1 MALEIKQNLKLTQQ
15 LVMTPQLQQAI
26 KLLQLSR
33 LELLDLI
40 RQEIKENPVLEEH
53 AENNA
58 EKTEQETQIT
68 EEFGDIGGSVKEDF
82 DAPVKEADFDW
93 RDYLYEE
100 GQPTWDPLS
109 RMDSDPEEENRLSVE
124 RSPQKT
130 RSLHAYLREQLSLAS
145 FDDEEQECGEL
156 IIGNLDQNGYLTASV
171 EELASMSGLEP
182 GRVESVLQNIQKFD
196 PPGVAARSLRECLL
210 LQVSSLDEGVR
221 DLIEKVI
228 TNHITDLGTKKY
240 RAIAKDLSVSLEQVI
255 EAVKI
260 INTLDPKPGRAFN
273 TEDPQYINPDLYVYK
288 VDDEYIVLLNEDGMP
303 RLHINSFYRQVL
315 TEKRMT
321 TDDSKEY
328 IKNKL
333 RSAVWLIKSIYHR
346 QNTLRNVMYSIIK
359 FQKDFFDRGISHLK
373 PLVLREVAED
383 ISMHESTVSRVT
395 NNKYVH
401 TPHGIF
407 PLKFFFNSSI
417 NTVEGDNLGSESV
430 KEIIRKLVLSE
441 NPRSPHSD
449 QKLTELLRENNI
461 NIARRTVTK
470 YREMM
475 SILPSNKRKSYL

>member
-33 LELLDLI
+33 MELLDLI
-40 RQEIKENPVLEEH
+40 RQEIKENPVLEERQE
-53 AENNA
+53 APT

-68 EEFGDIGGSVKEDF
+68 EEFGNSGGLSEEAKE
-82 DAPVKEADFDW
+82 PPKESDFDW

-100 GQPTWDPLS
+100 AQTPWDPLS
-109 RMDSDPEEENRLSVE
+109 RMSSGNLDDENRQFFE
-124 RSPQKT
+124 RSACKKKDLQGH
-130 RSLHAYLREQLSLAS
+130 LLEQLALSSLES
-145 FDDEEQECGEL
+145 EEKECGEL

-171 EELASMSGLEP
+171 EEVAVMAGFDEEHVKHVLE
-182 GRVESVLQNIQKFD
+182 EIQTFD
-196 PPGVAARSLRECLL
+196 PPGVAARDLRECLL
-210 LQVSSLDEGVR
+210 LQISNIDEKKRTLVEQILTR
-221 DLIEKVI
+221 HLA
-228 TNHITDLGTKKY
+228 NLGTKKY
-240 RAIAKDLSVSLEQVI
+240 RVIASDLNVSQEEVV
-255 EAVKI
+255 EAVRF
-260 INTLDPKPGRAFN
+260 INSLDPKPARSFT
-273 TEDPQYINPDLYVYK
+273 TEEPQYINPDLYVYR
-288 VDDEYIVLLNEDGMP
+288 VEDEYIVLLNEDGMP
-303 RLHINSFYRQVL
+303 RLHINAFYRQVL
-315 TEKRMT
+315 TEKNVAS
-321 TDDSKEY
+321 DDSREY
-328 IKNKL
+328 IKGKL

-359 FQKDFFDRGISHLK
+359 FQRGFFDNGISNLR

-401 TPHGIF
+401 TSHGIF

-417 NTVEGDNLGSESV
+417 NSMEGDNLASESV
-430 KEIIRKLVLSE
+430 KEIIRKIVANE
-441 NPRSPHSD
+441 DPRYPYSD
-449 QKLTELLRENNI
+449 QKITGILRKRNV

-475 SILPSNKRKSYL
+475 SILPSNKRRNVL